1 MYWMILWGIIHTKKP
16 VYIIISYV
24 ILLIKM
30 TEQQNHL
37 AGLLEQRRTLLN
49 EITELNNQA
58 TAKREL
64 VLRALGAIE
73 YLQQIGVT
81 LPEEGEEAA
90 PAEEAAV
97 EPEVVG
103 EAPAEG

>member
-1 MYWMILWGIIHTKKP
+1 
-16 VYIIISYV
+16 
-24 ILLIKM
+24 M

-37 AGLLEQRRTLLN
+37 ASLLQQRQTLLD

-58 TAKREL
+58 AQKREL

-81 LPEEGEEAA
+81 LPAEGEAAPAPEA

-97 EPEVVG
+97 EPEVV
-103 EAPAEG
+103 EEPPVDNP

>member
-1 MYWMILWGIIHTKKP
+1 
-16 VYIIISYV
+16 
-24 ILLIKM
+24 M

-37 AGLLEQRRTLLN
+37 ASLLQQRQTLLD

-58 TAKREL
+58 AQKREL

-81 LPEEGEEAA
+81 LPEGEEA
-90 PAEEAAV
+90 PAEEAAVEEAAV
-97 EPEVVG
+97 EPEVV
-103 EAPAEG
+103 EEPPADAP

>member
-1 MYWMILWGIIHTKKP
+1 
-16 VYIIISYV
+16 
-24 ILLIKM
+24 M

-37 AGLLEQRRTLLN
+37 AGLLEQRQTLVN
-49 EITELNNQA
+49 EINELNNKAAQ
-58 TAKREL
+58 KKEL

-81 LPEEGEEAA
+81 LPAEGEAAPAAEASAPEA

-97 EPEVVG
+97 EPEVV
-103 EAPAEG
+103 EEPPAEG

>member
-1 MYWMILWGIIHTKKP
+1 
-16 VYIIISYV
+16 
-24 ILLIKM
+24 M

-37 AGLLEQRRTLLN
+37 ASLLQQRQTLLD

-58 TAKREL
+58 AQKREL

-81 LPEEGEEAA
+81 LPEEGEAASASEA
-90 PAEEAAV
+90 PAEETAV
-97 EPEVVG
+97 EPEVV
-103 EAPAEG
+103 EEPPADAP

>member
-1 MYWMILWGIIHTKKP
+1 
-16 VYIIISYV
+16 
-24 ILLIKM
+24 M

-37 AGLLEQRRTLLN
+37 ASLLEQRQTLLD

-58 TAKREL
+58 AQKREL

-81 LPEEGEEAA
+81 LPEGEEA
-90 PAEEAAV
+90 PAEEAAVEEAAV
-97 EPEVVG
+97 EPEVV
-103 EAPAEG
+103 EEPPADAP

>member
-1 MYWMILWGIIHTKKP
+1 
-16 VYIIISYV
+16 
-24 ILLIKM
+24 M

-37 AGLLEQRRTLLN
+37 ASLLQQRQTLLD

-58 TAKREL
+58 AQKREL

-81 LPEEGEEAA
+81 LPEGEEAPSEEA
-90 PAEEAAV
+90 AVEEAAV
-97 EPEVVG
+97 EPEVV
-103 EAPAEG
+103 EEPPADAP

>member
-1 MYWMILWGIIHTKKP
+1 
-16 VYIIISYV
+16 
-24 ILLIKM
+24 M

-37 AGLLEQRRTLLN
+37 ASLLQQRQTLLN

-58 TAKREL
+58 AAKREL

-81 LPEEGEEAA
+81 VPTAEEAAVEAPAEGEA

-97 EPEVVG
+97 EPEVV
-103 EAPAEG
+103 EPPAEG

>member
-1 MYWMILWGIIHTKKP
+1 
-16 VYIIISYV
+16 
-24 ILLIKM
+24 M

-37 AGLLEQRRTLLN
+37 ASLLNQRQTLLD

-58 TAKREL
+58 AGKKEL

-81 LPEEGEEAA
+81 LPAEGEEAPLA
-90 PAEEAAV
+90 PEEEDEAPAV
-97 EPEVVG
+97 EPEVV
-103 EAPAEG
+103 EEPPADAP